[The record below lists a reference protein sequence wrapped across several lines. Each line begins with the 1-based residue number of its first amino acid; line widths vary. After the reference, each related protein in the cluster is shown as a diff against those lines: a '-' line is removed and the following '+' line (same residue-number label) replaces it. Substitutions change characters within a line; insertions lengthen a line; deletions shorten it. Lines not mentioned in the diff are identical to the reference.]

1 MKVAIGPSSFAAKD
15 RTPLEMLQRAGVEI
29 LPNPYGRR
37 LNQEETIALLQE
49 ADGLLAGL
57 EPLNRTVLA
66 AAKNLKALARVGI
79 GMTNVDREAAAD
91 LGIKVSNT
99 PEAPAAAVAEMT
111 LCCMLALCRRLVAV
125 NNATHAGRWTKDVS
139 LSLSG
144 LPVLLVGYGHTG
156 REVGRLLR
164 AFGAKILVCDPFVT
178 QADLT
183 DGETVVSL
191 EDGLAAA
198 RVVSLHASG
207 EDVIL
212 DEAAFARMQDGVILL
227 NASRGA
233 LVDEKAL
240 LAALDA
246 GRIGGVWFDAFWR
259 EPYDGEL
266 CRYEQTLLTPHV
278 CTYTI
283 QCRKDMETKAVTNLL
298 RDLGL
303 SA

>member
-1 MKVAIGPSSFAAKD
+1 MAIGPSSFAAKD
-15 RTPLEMLQRAGVEI
+15 RTPLDMLTRAGVEI

-37 LNQEETIALLQE
+37 LDQDETIALLRE
-49 ADGLLAGL
+49 ADGLIAGL

-66 AAKNLKALARVGI
+66 SAKNLKALARVGI

-91 LGIKVSNT
+91 LGIKVSFT
-99 PEAPAAAVAEMT
+99 PDAPAAAVAEMT
-111 LCCMLALCRRLVAV
+111 ICCMLALCRRLVAV
-125 NNATHAGRWTKDVS
+125 NNATRAGRWTKDVS
-139 LSLSG
+139 QGLSG
-144 LPVLLVGYGHTG
+144 LPVLLVGYGRTG

-164 AFGAKILVCDPFVT
+164 AFGTKVMVCDPFVT

-183 DGETVVSL
+183 DGETAVSL
-191 EDGLAAA
+191 EDGLAVA

-212 DEAAFARMQDGVILL
+212 DDAAFARMPEGVILL

-240 LAALDA
+240 LTALDA

-266 CRYEQTLLTPHV
+266 CHYEQTLLTPHV
-278 CTYTI
+278 CTYTV
-283 QCRKDMETKAVTNLL
+283 QCRKDMETTAVSNLL

-303 SA
+303 TA